1 MKLHDLDL
9 SGNAYKVRLF
19 LSLIGREATLRPVDF
34 LNREHKTQAFL
45 RMNPRGQIPV
55 LEDGELQLGDSH
67 AILVYLARRHAD
79 PVWYPL
85 DPVSQGRIAYWL
97 SYSANEVQNGPAS
110 ARLIARFDLPLD
122 REQTHQRGLE
132 VLRLV
137 ERHLAE
143 HRWLAQGEQP
153 SIADVALYPYLALA
167 PEGGLA
173 LTTTRR

>member
-85 DPVSQGRIAYWL
+85 DPVSRAVLAGFAAIHPLARRRRA
-97 SYSANEVQNGPAS
+97 PA
-110 ARLIARFDLPLD
+110 
-122 REQTHQRGLE
+122 G
-132 VLRLV
+132 
-137 ERHLAE
+137 
-143 HRWLAQGEQP
+143 
-153 SIADVALYPYLALA
+153 VAPRRLALA
-167 PEGGLA
+167 ARPPAAGI
-173 LTTTRR
+173 RRAPAIPFSSCR

>member
-110 ARLIARFDLPLD
+110 ARLIARARPAAGSRADPPARPGSAAPGRAAPGRASLAGP
-122 REQTHQRGLE
+122 RRT
-132 VLRLV
+132 
-137 ERHLAE
+137 AE
-143 HRWLAQGEQP
+143 HRRRG
-153 SIADVALYPYLALA
+153 LYPYLALA
-167 PEGGLA
+167 PRA
-173 LTTTRR
+173 AWRWTTTRR